1 MTQEFHFT
9 ALDQE
14 ELGILIKNSIAEA
27 LLAWQ
32 TSEANKVQLPEFST
46 RKEVAMLLRVS
57 LPTVDDYIKRGI
69 IEAVRI
75 NGRVRIKDSEVRKA
89 LTEIKS
95 QRYKRR

>member
-9 ALDQE
+9 TLDQE
-14 ELGILIKNSIAEA
+14 QLSILIKDSIADA
-27 LLAWQ
+27 LQDWQ
-32 TSEANKVQLPEFST
+32 HSEMNKLQLPEFST
-46 RKEVAMLLRVS
+46 RKEVATLLRIS

-75 NGRVRIKDSEVRKA
+75 SGRVRIKDSEVRKA
-89 LTEIKS
+89 LTAIKS